1 MIRLLGRGGQSGRS
15 SGDIVGGHHMNNLN
29 LSAPTMPIFLIA
41 VALALLALLGH
52 FASIQILTLY
62 QFWLALGAF
71 VLLAI
76 GNLVKG
82 M

>member
-1 MIRLLGRGGQSGRS
+1 
-15 SGDIVGGHHMNNLN
+15 MNNLN

-52 FASIQILTLY
+52 FASIQFITLY